1 MAELPVVNNT
11 DIFAALFGK
20 VDSMGT
26 QMVQSLYNTLSTALQ
41 PVFLL
46 GMTCFVVWWGY
57 EMLFG
62 RAQMTAG
69 AFVWRFGK
77 LILIYSFIFSWG
89 TYQPLIVTPLIEAPN
104 AVATLV
110 CQAAGGDAC
119 GSSGSSM
126 SQGLTDIWT
135 AGLGASKTI
144 SSAGGWTGVG
154 LMILAIFVMAI
165 VGFLIAVAVVLLM
178 IGKMTMF
185 MLLAIGPIILC
196 CAIFNFTSPITDGWM
211 RSLAQYA
218 LLPMIVYGL
227 LGVMLLLLKSTLN
240 DVQGMT
246 SESAMTVIAPFLLM
260 CVVTVL
266 VLKQSLMIAHGIA
279 GGARLERGS
288 TGVGTASGV
297 AGRLGSNMIGRVQG
311 RLSGGGNDTANIQ
324 GANASL
330 AQVEAAARNARR

>member
-1 MAELPVVNNT
+1 MAGGN

-20 VDSMGT
+20 IDSMGT
-26 QMVQSLYNTLSTALQ
+26 QMVQTLYGTLATALQ
-41 PVFLL
+41 PVFLA
-46 GMTCFVVWWGY
+46 GMTCFVAWWGY

-69 AFVWRFGK
+69 AFVWRLGK
-77 LILIYSFIFSWG
+77 LLLIYSFITSWG
-89 TYQPLIVTPLIEAPN
+89 TYQPLIVKPLVEAPN
-104 AVATLV
+104 AVAALV
-110 CQAAGGDAC
+110 CQAAGGTTC

-135 AGLGASKTI
+135 AGIEASKVI

-165 VGFLIAVAVVLLM
+165 VGALIAVAVVLLM

-196 CAIFNFTSPITDGWM
+196 FAMFNFTSHITDGWM

-218 LLPMIVYGL
+218 LLPIIVYGL
-227 LGVMLLLLKSTLN
+227 LGVMLLLLQGTLS
-240 DVQGMT
+240 DIQGMT
-246 SESAMTVIAPFLLM
+246 ADTAMTVIAPFLLM
-260 CVVTVL
+260 CVVTLL
-266 VLKQSLMIAHGIA
+266 VLKQSLALAHGIA
-279 GGARLERGS
+279 GGARLDRRP
-288 TGVGTASGV
+288 TGIGWAAAT
-297 AGRLGSNMIGRVQG
+297 AGRFGGNRVAALQG
-311 RLSGGGNDTANIQ
+311 RLSGDGGSSASIH
-324 GANASL
+324 GSNASL

>member
-1 MAELPVVNNT
+1 MAGPALNN
-11 DIFAALFGK
+11 DIFASLFGK

-26 QMVQSLYNTLSTALQ
+26 AMVQNLYNTLSTALL
-41 PVFLL
+41 PVYLA

-77 LILIYSFIFSWG
+77 LIFIYAFIFSWG

-104 AVATLV
+104 AMATLV
-110 CQAAGGDAC
+110 CQAAGGTTC
-119 GSSGSSM
+119 GSSSSSM

-135 AGLGASKTI
+135 AGLEASKTI

-154 LMILAIFVMAI
+154 LMILAIFVMAV
-165 VGFLIAVAVVLLM
+165 VGALIAIAVVLLM

-185 MLLAIGPIILC
+185 TLLAIGPIILC
-196 CAIFNFTSPITDGWM
+196 FAMFNFTSHITDGWM

-218 LLPMIVYGL
+218 LLPIIVYAL
-227 LGVMLLLLKSTLN
+227 LGVMLLLLQDTLSG
-240 DVQGMT
+240 VQGMT
-246 SESAMTVIAPFLLM
+246 ADTAMTVIAPFLLM
-260 CVVTVL
+260 CVITAL
-266 VLKQSLMIAHGIA
+266 VLKQSLHLAHGIS
-279 GGARLERGS
+279 GGARLDRGN
-288 TGVGTASGV
+288 TGIRDA
-297 AGRLGSNMIGRVQG
+297 ARAIGRFGSNRVDALQG
-311 RLSGGGNDTANIQ
+311 RLNGDSGSSASMH
-324 GANASL
+324 GANAQL

>member
-1 MAELPVVNNT
+1 MAGSSN

-26 QMVQSLYNTLSTALQ
+26 TMVQTLYDSLATALQ
-41 PVFLL
+41 PVFLA

-77 LILIYSFIFSWG
+77 LILIYAFIFSWG
-89 TYQPLIVTPLIEAPN
+89 TYQPLVVKPLVEAPN

-110 CQAAGGDAC
+110 CQAAGGTTC
-119 GSSGSSM
+119 SSSASSM

-135 AGLGASKTI
+135 AGLEASKTI

-165 VGFLIAVAVVLLM
+165 VGALIAVAVVLLM

-196 CAIFNFTSPITDGWM
+196 FAMFNFTSHITDGWM
-211 RSLAQYA
+211 RSLGQYA
-218 LLPMIVYGL
+218 LLPVIVYGQ
-227 LGVMLLLLKSTLN
+227 LGVMLLLLQATLN

-246 SESAMTVIAPFLLM
+246 ADTAMTVIAPFLLM
-260 CVVTVL
+260 CVVTLL
-266 VLKQSLMIAHGIA
+266 VLKQSLHVAHGIA
-279 GGARLERGS
+279 GGARLERGN
-288 TGVGTASGV
+288 TGLRDTAR
-297 AGRLGSNMIGRVQG
+297 RLGRFGSNRVTALQG
-311 RLSGGGNDTANIQ
+311 RLSGGEGSSASIH